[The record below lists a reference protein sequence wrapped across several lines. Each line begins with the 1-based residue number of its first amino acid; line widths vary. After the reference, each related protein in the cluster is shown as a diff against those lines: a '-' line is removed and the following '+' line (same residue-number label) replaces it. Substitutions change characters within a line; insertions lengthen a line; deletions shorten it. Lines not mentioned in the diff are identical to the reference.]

1 MNLRLLILGLVLA
14 TPVFG
19 EFLPAPGPLPSK
31 EDNHQLQAGVDELGK
46 QIESLRKE
54 LKDRPNL
61 LELLPD
67 VEIFHKAVRFP
78 LEYDEICD
86 VAKARRALDAGMKR
100 AALLKEGKTPWTSEG
115 GIRAYRSWIDGS
127 VQPYMLAVPKN
138 FHPAAA
144 VQYRLDIFCHGRDEK

>member
-1 MNLRLLILGLVLA
+1 MNLRLLMLSFDLS

-19 EFLPAPGPLPSK
+19 EFLPAPGPQLSA
-31 EDNHQLQAGVDELGK
+31 EDRKQLQAGVDELGK

-67 VEIFHKAVRFP
+67 VEVFHKAVRFP

-100 AALLKEGKTPWTSEG
+100 AALLKEGKTPWTTEG
-115 GIRAYRSWIDGS
+115 GVRAYRSWIDVS
-127 VQPYMLAVPKN
+127 VQPYMLAVPRN
-138 FHPAAA
+138 FQPAAA
-144 VQYRLDIFCHGRDEK
+144 LQYRLDIFCHG